1 LQKEERER
9 SAVIS
14 TAKSHTHFLDSPQ
27 VARVLSHS
35 TVPLEALKT
44 ERISLYL
51 IIPMHLLDAYAA
63 LLRLIVTTSLSAL
76 VRVQQP
82 PRHRV
87 LFLLDEFAN
96 LGRMTSVLRAVTLL
110 AGFGASI
117 WMIVQNLPQLKGV
130 YPDEWEVLLDVD
142 VFQTFGSNDEMT
154 SRHVSD
160 LTGDATVFS
169 ASQGNSQSTGKS
181 GRGRQRSFTMAEKQR
196 KLLTPDEVRRLPGDE
211 QLIFLKAC
219 PPIRAERIRYY
230 EDADLRTR
238 AAPHPVHDASASGA
252 A

>member
-1 LQKEERER
+1 
-9 SAVIS
+9 
-14 TAKSHTHFLDSPQ
+14 
-27 VARVLSHS
+27 
-35 TVPLEALKT
+35 
-44 ERISLYL
+44 
-51 IIPMHLLDAYAA
+51 
-63 LLRLIVTTSLSAL
+63 
-76 VRVQQP
+76 
-82 PRHRV
+82 
-87 LFLLDEFAN
+87 
-96 LGRMTSVLRAVTLL
+96 
-110 AGFGASI
+110 
-117 WMIVQNLPQLKGV
+117 
-130 YPDEWEVLLDVD
+130 VD

-230 EDADLRTR
+230 EDPDLRIR